1 MKGTEEM
8 KETDLNGKPSQAGR
22 TVRVSYPD
30 SGFSFTMTRCKD
42 AMELRDQ
49 VVRRCRYAKGAW
61 LKSKNAEGAPEGFC
75 YTEESATLPG
85 VVKEAAPKGSLVEI
99 AIFVTGGENERTVWY
114 HEIGHAAEHAAE
126 EPDPSDYMP
135 EFSDDE
141 ARGWCMYETVSEG
154 TPISPVLESPE
165 ALARWLA
172 DNNAS
177 AFGYQTATYDQWL
190 VTCLSGWAPS
200 MVHTPAAGL
209 VSGVEYVAESE
220 ASR

>member
-1 MKGTEEM
+1 MSRE
-8 KETDLNGKPSQAGR
+8 
-22 TVRVSYPD
+22 
-30 SGFSFTMTRCKD
+30 
-42 AMELRDQ
+42 
-49 VVRRCRYAKGAW
+49 VRRVPPDWQHPMEWGERWDGDRVRMQLVPRPLWTDFA
-61 LKSKNAEGAPEGFC
+61 
-75 YTEESATLPG
+75 
-85 VVKEAAPKGSLVEI
+85 GSLASWEQGGRDI
-99 AIFVTGGENERTVWY
+99 EARAGFDWEFWSEYCLTGYQGPDDDGPTIHPFEGGVDVRDADHL
-114 HEIGHAAEHAAE
+114 HELLTAKHAAE

-177 AFGYQTATYDQWL
+177 AFGYQTATYEQWL
-190 VTCLSGWAPS
+190 ATCLSGSAPS
-200 MVHTPAAGL
+200 AIFSARTGL
-209 VSGVEYVAESE
+209 VSGVEYMAEME

>member
-85 VVKEAAPKGSLVEI
+85 VVKEAAPNGSLVEI

-126 EPDPSDYMP
+126 ALPKLAKSEGYTVNRAQCREFLACVNELLCEQANVITGLVPAGEASGSGLLYTIPWSPDYDT
-135 EFSDDE
+135 EFSK
-141 ARGWCMYETVSEG
+141 
-154 TPISPVLESPE
+154 
-165 ALARWLA
+165 
-172 DNNAS
+172 
-177 AFGYQTATYDQWL
+177 
-190 VTCLSGWAPS
+190 
-200 MVHTPAAGL
+200 
-209 VSGVEYVAESE
+209 GV
-220 ASR
+220 RK